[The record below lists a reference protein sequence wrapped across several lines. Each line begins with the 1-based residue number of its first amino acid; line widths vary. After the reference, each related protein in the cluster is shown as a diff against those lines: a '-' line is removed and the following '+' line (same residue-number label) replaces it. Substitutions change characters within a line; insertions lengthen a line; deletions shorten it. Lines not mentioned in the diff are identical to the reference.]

1 MSAMLEGGAMSSVYL
16 KTKVQGGA
24 RVQSR
29 LLRPIHLFS
38 EGQSV
43 GSPASGAAENASDAA
58 MAM

>member
-1 MSAMLEGGAMSSVYL
+1 MLEGGAISPVYL
-16 KTKVQGGA
+16 NSKGQGGA

-43 GSPASGAAENASDAA
+43 GSPSSVAAENASDAA